1 MICGLNDALCVIEL
15 ALEYDAQNAGEIRLS
30 PLLPWSKLCMGLQ
43 PSSEVKIVN
52 DFSTA
57 QKLLISVTYQYL
69 IFNQFQELKLDF
81 GICFHFLL
89 PILLLNS
96 KYPRWKSKYLIQSI
110 STY

>member
-1 MICGLNDALCVIEL
+1 MLRMRGRSAFRHSFHGRSYVWGCS
-15 ALEYDAQNAGEIRLS
+15 RL
-30 PLLPWSKLCMGLQ
+30 L
-43 PSSEVKIVN
+43 EVKIVN
-52 DFSTA
+52 NYSTA

-81 GICFHFLL
+81 GICFRFLL
-89 PILLLNS
+89 PFLFLNS